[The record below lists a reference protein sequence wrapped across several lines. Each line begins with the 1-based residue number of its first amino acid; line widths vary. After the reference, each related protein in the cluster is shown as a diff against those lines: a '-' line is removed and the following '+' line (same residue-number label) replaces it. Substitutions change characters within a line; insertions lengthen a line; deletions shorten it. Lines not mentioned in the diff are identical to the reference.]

1 MSIFSIGLTGLN
13 AARSALYTTSN
24 NISNVYTPGYN
35 RELVI
40 LGEKQPGQGVSVD
53 DVQRQFDQYVADQL
67 NTANSKTSALQ
78 TYQTQ
83 ISQID
88 NLLADQDAGLAPL
101 MQKFFS
107 SISDLAGAPSDPAAR
122 QGVIGS
128 ADTLSAQFR
137 SFDHYLTDMASGLDG
152 QLHDEVTQINN
163 NAQQIASLNK
173 QISLAKARQGEAPNS
188 LLNQRDKLVADLNK
202 RLDVRVSVQDG
213 GSYNISIGN
222 GQPLVSGERAFQLQ
236 TLSSAEDPSRTVIGY
251 HDSAGNL
258 VELPDN
264 TFSGG
269 SLGGLLTF
277 RDETLIPTRNQIG
290 LLAAS
295 FASAINEVH
304 EQGTDLNGDPGKA
317 LFAIGQPLAYANANN
332 SGGASIPQGSVKF
345 DDANIDQLTGSD
357 YDLRFDAASNEFQ
370 ITRKDTGET
379 ITATLDTNN
388 QLHFGGVVVTVS
400 DPTALADGDRFQV
413 QPTRAAAAGF
423 KNQRQDASEI
433 AAGLSDSSGDNSNAL
448 ALEALQKE
456 SLVSGSAT
464 FNQAYAS
471 LVGEVGNR
479 TNIVQVNLD
488 AQQGLSD
495 QLTAVQQSQSG
506 VNLDEEAANLIR
518 YQQYYQANAKVIQT
532 GMTVLDTLLS
542 LR

>member
-13 AARSALYTTSN
+13 AARNALYTTSN

-40 LGEKQPGQGVSVD
+40 LGENMPGQGVAVN

-88 NLLADQDAGLAPL
+88 NLLADEDAGLAPL
-101 MQKFFS
+101 MQNFFS
-107 SISDLAGAPSDPAAR
+107 SVSDLAGAPSDPAAR

-137 SFDHYLTDMASGLDG
+137 SFDQYLTDMSSGLDG

-188 LLNQRDKLVADLNK
+188 LLNQRDKLVADLNQ

-213 GSYNISIGN
+213 GSYNISLGN
-222 GQPLVSGERAFQLQ
+222 GQPLVTGERAFQLQ
-236 TLSSAEDPSRTVIGY
+236 TMSSAEDPSRTVIGY
-251 HDSAGNL
+251 QDSGGNL
-258 VELPDN
+258 VELDDSS
-264 TFSGG
+264 FSGG

-277 RDETLIPTRNQIG
+277 RDETLDPTRNQLG

-304 EQGTDLNGDPGKA
+304 EQGTDLNGDAGKA
-317 LFAIGQPLAYANANN
+317 LFSIGKPLGYANDKN
-332 SGGASIPQGSVKF
+332 SGSAGIDVVF
-345 DDANIDQLTGSD
+345 DDANVDQLTGSD
-357 YDLRFDAASNEFQ
+357 YDLQVSDAATGEFQ
-370 ITRKDTGET
+370 ITRRDTGET
-379 ITATLDTNN
+379 TTATLDGDGK
-388 QLHFGGVVVTVS
+388 LSFGGVTVTVS
-400 DPTALADGDRFQV
+400 DPTALVDGDRFQV

-423 KNQRQDASEI
+423 ENQIHDTSEI

-448 ALEALQKE
+448 ALEDLQKQNK
-456 SLVSGSAT
+456 VGGTAT
-464 FNQAYAS
+464 FSQAYAS

-495 QLTAVQQSQSG
+495 QLSSVQQSQSG

-532 GMTVLDTLLS
+532 GTTILDTLLN